1 MVKERP
7 KRTFAIERYMQRQAA
22 TQALAI
28 EEKALDAATEG
39 GASAAAVPAAALAQI
54 MAEIKALRSDVKIL
68 KGSKGGPE
76 QPPGTA
82 DEAQLLRIEIA
93 RMIRS
98 LAAAKREIAEI
109 KHPMADEDR
118 VQQATSEL
126 DAIVGATEKA
136 THTILDAAERIN
148 DQAFKMLAIAG
159 EDDEL
164 APYVHTISNEV
175 FSIIESCNFQDIT
188 GQRITRVVKTLNF
201 IEERVKKIIEDW
213 GIEAFSELPIPTM
226 DMEIHATD
234 DLVNGPQIEN
244 VALSQDDID
253 ALFG

>member
-1 MVKERP
+1 MATDRP
-7 KRTFAIERYMQRQAA
+7 HRTFAIERYMQRQAA
-22 TQALAI
+22 THSLAMD
-28 EEKALDAATEG
+28 EAAMEAAG
-39 GASAAAVPAAALAQI
+39 DGAAIPASVLSQI
-54 MAEIKALRSDVKIL
+54 MSEIKALRSEVKFF
-68 KGSKGGPE
+68 KAHRGGPE
-76 QPPGTA
+76 QPPGDA

-109 KHPMADEDR
+109 KHPMSDEDR
-118 VQQATSEL
+118 VQQATNEL

-148 DQAFKMLAIAG
+148 EQANKILETG
-159 EDDEL
+159 GDDDEL
-164 APYVHTISNEV
+164 SPYAHNICNQVD
-175 FSIIESCNFQDIT
+175 IIFESCNFQDIT

-201 IEERVKKIIEDW
+201 IEERVKKIIADW
-213 GIEAFSELPIPTM
+213 GVEAFSDLPIPTT
-226 DMEIHATD
+226 DMEMHATD
-234 DLVNGPQIEN
+234 DLVNGPQIEA